1 MVLDNFSNSKK
12 EEGVTV
18 TDDDIDDF
26 SVAWSKVD
34 PKATGF
40 IPVTRVATLLRFA
53 APPLGVRG
61 TKISRLG
68 LLCVLRVSPN
78 PASLFAHARLTLLF
92 HNHRRFQ
99 KNLNLKVESNYLHY
113 QDMLQAVT
121 ARAMGINIEQL
132 PMEVQTVLEVG
143 KVRKR
148 LTAERRLSKRGARDS
163 SADGT
168 RAGGNYLDITHGMA
182 GVDGEELDVAQ
193 MYAVERI
200 QAAFRGRQQ
209 RRQAAAAAAAAAE
222 ERNQSKAT
230 IVLRHVRDLM
240 RSVEDDYSE
249 RGFPGGTALRG
260 GRRGDS
266 ALASESEKDGEDRDS
281 ARLSE

>member
-1 MVLDNFSNSKK
+1 
-12 EEGVTV
+12 
-18 TDDDIDDF
+18 
-26 SVAWSKVD
+26 
-34 PKATGF
+34 
-40 IPVTRVATLLRFA
+40 
-53 APPLGVRG
+53 
-61 TKISRLG
+61 
-68 LLCVLRVSPN
+68 
-78 PASLFAHARLTLLF
+78 
-92 HNHRRFQ
+92 
-99 KNLNLKVESNYLHY
+99 
-113 QDMLQAVT
+113 
-121 ARAMGINIEQL
+121 
-132 PMEVQTVLEVG
+132 
-143 KVRKR
+143 
-148 LTAERRLSKRGARDS
+148 
-163 SADGT
+163 
-168 RAGGNYLDITHGMA
+168 MA

-249 RGFPGGTALRG
+249 RGFPGGTAPRG